1 MRSEENENPGALAGA
16 TGAERHS
23 EWEWLNHTANRLNAQ
38 DRFCR
43 AVAELPAEDRAEV
56 LDAALRFFEA
66 GEPSPHAI
74 TTMMEDASAWARW
87 ASPRERKAYLAAIW
101 THMNINDRAAFMA
114 WASNGGRA

>member
-1 MRSEENENPGALAGA
+1 MGTANENPGALAGA

-23 EWEWLNHTANRLNAQ
+23 EWEHVLDTANRLNAQ

-74 TTMMEDASAWARW
+74 TTLMEDASAWARW
-87 ASPRERKAYLAAIW
+87 ASPRERKAYALAAF
-101 THMNINDRAAFMA
+101 NSLRPSDQRAFLVHVTRGA
-114 WASNGGRA
+114 RA